1 MGQGLYYAGTG
12 VWPLL
17 HMRSFEAVTGPKV
30 ERWLVR
36 TVGVL
41 VAAVGGT
48 LALAG
53 ARRRV
58 TPEVALL
65 GAASAAGLGAV
76 YASRGRIAPVYLAD
90 AAVEAG
96 LVLTWAVAAIA
107 AARPGREGAER

>member
-1 MGQGLYYAGTG
+1 MG
-12 VWPLL
+12 
-17 HMRSFEAVTGPKV
+17 SFEAVTGPKV
-30 ERWLVR
+30 ERWLVK

-65 GAASAAGLGAV
+65 GAASAAGLGAIDAV

-90 AAVEAG
+90 AAVEAA
-96 LVLTWAVAAIA
+96 LVLTWVAAAFA
-107 AARPGREGAER
+107 AARTGREGAER